1 MTKAELTAENRPA
14 WKRSQHCSGKGNAE
28 THENQGGIEIL
39 IMFLHEF
46 GIVLRC
52 LSLVHGVEIEVGV
65 IVLDWLEV
73 HPESLLDAW

>member
-1 MTKAELTAENRPA
+1 
-14 WKRSQHCSGKGNAE
+14 
-28 THENQGGIEIL
+28 
-39 IMFLHEF
+39 MFLHEF